1 MGYKIAVR
9 TGVLLTGSLLALL
22 PALLPSCT
30 SDECSRADDLVAA
43 CAPPDAPT
51 PAAQQ
56 SMTLACSGARLCH
69 ARCINASSCLEIEA
83 LQCFDSVA
91 CPPVP
96 CGSVGSKL
104 AQCIL
109 ACSGVAT
116 PPATDAGTCDA
127 GTTDGG

>member
-22 PALLPSCT
+22 PLPGCT

-56 SMTLACSGARLCH
+56 SMTISCSGARLCH

-83 LQCFDSVA
+83 LQCFDAVA

-116 PPATDAGTCDA
+116 EGDGGTCD
-127 GTTDGG
+127 GG